1 MVDKTK
7 DNRLDSEIEKRLADL
22 FGEEDASFA
31 DESPIEEQDTVEEE
45 KDTVEEEN
53 KSREEKVSAADEDI
67 FDLTEVATNERVG
80 GGTKDDYP
88 LAELKNL
95 VLSIDWEIT
104 EEALADFLAQVDS
117 LKKIYKNEKITSTFL
132 QLLGSLG
139 VYIKTNRGNAHP
151 KTFKILNSV
160 FSRLEEVFRSTNMT
174 AAEKKKLLRT
184 EMDNYK
190 QLRNQVSK
198 KKAAKISRKEIISA
212 PKELESLIKA
222 PRQKEAARS
231 GRKASEKAAGK
242 SRAPGPGAL
251 QSVVNLAEAVEE
263 LKKFIHSELNALK
276 QELRILHRSK

>member
-1 MVDKTK
+1 LVDKSK

-22 FGEEDASFA
+22 FGEEDTAFA
-31 DESPIEEQDTVEEE
+31 DESPVEEQDTVEEE
-45 KDTVEEEN
+45 QDTVEEEI
-53 KSREEKVSAADEDI
+53 KPREEQVPAEDEDI
-67 FDLTEVATNERVG
+67 FDLTETATDESVG
-80 GGTKDDYP
+80 EGTPDDYP

-104 EEALADFLAQVDS
+104 DEALADFLAQVDS
-117 LKKIYKNEKITSTFL
+117 LKGTYKNEKIVLTFL

-160 FSRLEEVFRSTNMT
+160 FSRLEEVVRSANMT
-174 AAEKKKLLRT
+174 VAEKKKLLRT
-184 EMDNYK
+184 EMNKYK

-198 KKAAKISRKEIISA
+198 KKAAKVVRKEIISA

-231 GRKASEKAAGK
+231 GRKVTEKAASK
-242 SRAPGPGAL
+242 SREPVSDAL
-251 QSVVNLAEAVEE
+251 QSIANLAEAVEE
-263 LKKFIHSELNALK
+263 LKKFIHSELKALK
-276 QELRILHRSK
+276 QELRILHKSK